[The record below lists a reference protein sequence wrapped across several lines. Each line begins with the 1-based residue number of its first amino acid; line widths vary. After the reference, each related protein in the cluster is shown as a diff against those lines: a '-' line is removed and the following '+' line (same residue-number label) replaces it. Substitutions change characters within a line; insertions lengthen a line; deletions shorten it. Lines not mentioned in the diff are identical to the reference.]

1 MCICVDGV
9 FARAQIEMP
18 EDKDLEYSW
27 GMGLGGGSGNRWEEE
42 GFLNFHLVG
51 FILV

>member
-9 FARAQIEMP
+9 FARAQIGMP